1 MGYLTIAVLCSVA
14 VSVLLKLLRAQHL
27 DIRQTIAA
35 GYPVAVLLTLFLLKP
50 DIQAAAN
57 LGNAWGVIVALG
69 VLLPLVFVILGRAIS
84 MAGIIKADAAQRLS
98 LIIPIIAAAVL
109 FGEVISPIRGFGL
122 FTGLLALAAL
132 VIKSP
137 TADLNYVSHTQ
148 PQVSTQSQATLSKF
162 SATLWLMGVFLG
174 YGVIDVLFKHVAKQG
189 AAFPLTLFVSF
200 SLAAL
205 FLGLYLIL
213 QKTQWQP
220 KALLFGLVLGAL
232 NVGNIYAY
240 IRAHQVLSE
249 SPSLVFT
256 GMNVGVIVVA
266 TLVGAII
273 FHEKLSKLNML
284 GLILAVVSAGILFLL

>member
-1 MGYLTIAVLCSVA
+1 MGYLAIAVCCSVA
-14 VSVLLKLLRAQHL
+14 VSLLLKLLRRQHL

-35 GYPVAVLLTLFLLKP
+35 GYPVAVLLTLLLLKP

-57 LGNAWGVIVALG
+57 LGSAWGLIAALG
-69 VLLPLVFVILGRAIS
+69 ILLPLVFVILGRAIS
-84 MAGIIKADAAQRLS
+84 TAGMIKADAAQRLS

-109 FGEVISPIRGFGL
+109 FGEVISPIRALGL
-122 FTGLLALAAL
+122 IIGLMALAAL
-132 VIKSP
+132 VIKAP
-137 TADLNYVSHTQ
+137 TADLSHISKAQ
-148 PQVSTQSQATLSKF
+148 LQAALSKF

-174 YGVIDVLFKHVAKQG
+174 YGVIDVLFKQVAKQG
-189 AAFPLTLFVSF
+189 TAFPLTLFVSF

-205 FLGLYLIL
+205 FLGGYLLL

-220 KALLFGLVLGAL
+220 KALLFGLVLGVL

-249 SPSLVFT
+249 SPSIVFT
-256 GMNVGVIVVA
+256 GMNVGVIMVA
-266 TLVGAII
+266 TGVGAVV

-284 GLILAVVSAGILFLL
+284 GLILAVVSAAILFLL

>member
-1 MGYLTIAVLCSVA
+1 MGYLVIAVCCSVA
-14 VSVLLKLLRAQHL
+14 VSLLLKLLRRQLL

-35 GYPVAVLLTLFLLKP
+35 GYPVAVLLTFLLLKP
-50 DIQAAAN
+50 DIQTVTN
-57 LGNAWGVIVALG
+57 LGSAWVVIIALG
-69 VLLPLVFVILGRAIS
+69 ILLPSVFVILGRAIS
-84 MAGIIKADAAQRLS
+84 TAGMIKADAAQRLS

-109 FGEVISPIRGFGL
+109 FGEMISPIRALGL
-122 FTGLLALAAL
+122 IIGLLALAAL
-132 VIKSP
+132 VIKTP
-137 TADLNYVSHTQ
+137 HANLTAVSNDH
-148 PQVSTQSQATLSKF
+148 LSENTSGKF
-162 SATLWLMGVFLG
+162 PSAVWLIGVFVG
-174 YGVIDVLFKHVAKQG
+174 YGVIDVLFKQVAKQG

-205 FLGLYLIL
+205 FLGGYLFL
-213 QKTQWQP
+213 QQTQWQP

-249 SPSLVFT
+249 SPSIVFT

-266 TLVGAII
+266 TLVGASV
-273 FHEKLSKLNML
+273 FHEKLSKLNIL

>member
-1 MGYLTIAVLCSVA
+1 MGYLAIAVLCSVA
-14 VSVLLKLLRAQHL
+14 VSVLLKLLRAQNL

-50 DIQAAAN
+50 NLQEVAN
-57 LGNAWGVIVALG
+57 LGSAWGLIVALG
-69 VLLPLVFVILGRAIS
+69 ILLPLVFVILGHAIS
-84 MAGIIKADAAQRLS
+84 TAGMIKADAAQRLS

-137 TADLNYVSHTQ
+137 TADLNHVSHTQ
-148 PQVSTQSQATLSKF
+148 SQAALSKF

-189 AAFPLTLFVSF
+189 AAFPLTLFISF

-205 FLGLYLIL
+205 FLGGYLLL

-249 SPSLVFT
+249 SPSIVFT
-256 GMNVGVIVVA
+256 AMNVGVIVVA

-273 FHEKLSKLNML
+273 FHEKLSKLNTL

>member
-137 TADLNYVSHTQ
+137 TADLNHVSHTQ
-148 PQVSTQSQATLSKF
+148 SQAALSKF

-174 YGVIDVLFKHVAKQG
+174 YGVIDVLFKQVAKQG
-189 AAFPLTLFVSF
+189 TAFPLTLFVSF

-205 FLGLYLIL
+205 FLGGYLLL

-220 KALLFGLVLGAL
+220 KALLFGLVLGVL

-249 SPSLVFT
+249 SPSIVFT

>member
-1 MGYLTIAVLCSVA
+1 MGYLVIAVCCSVA

-35 GYPVAVLLTLFLLKP
+35 GYPVAVLLTLLLLKP

-57 LGNAWGVIVALG
+57 LGSAWGLIAALG
-69 VLLPLVFVILGRAIS
+69 ILLPLVFVILGRAIS
-84 MAGIIKADAAQRLS
+84 TAGMIKADAAQRLS

-109 FGEVISPIRGFGL
+109 FGEVISPIRALGL
-122 FTGLLALAAL
+122 IIGLMALAAL
-132 VIKSP
+132 VIKQP
-137 TADLNYVSHTQ
+137 NLDLIAVSENQ
-148 PQVSTQSQATLSKF
+148 LSQKLPQNSLSKLHPTF
-162 SATLWLMGVFLG
+162 WLMCVFLG
-174 YGVIDVLFKHVAKQG
+174 YGVIDVLFKQVAKQG

-205 FLGLYLIL
+205 FLGGYLFL
-213 QKTQWQP
+213 QQTQWQP

-266 TLVGAII
+266 TLVGASV

>member
-1 MGYLTIAVLCSVA
+1 MGYLAIAVCCSVA

-35 GYPVAVLLTLFLLKP
+35 GYPMAVLLTFLLLKP
-50 DIQAAAN
+50 DIQGVNN

-69 VLLPLVFVILGRAIS
+69 ILLPLVFVILGRAIS
-84 MAGIIKADAAQRLS
+84 TAGIIKADAAQRLS
-98 LIIPIIAAAVL
+98 LIIPIMAAAVL
-109 FGEVISPIRGFGL
+109 FGEVISPIRALGL
-122 FTGLLALAAL
+122 VTGLLALAAL
-132 VIKSP
+132 VIKAP
-137 TADLNYVSHTQ
+137 KADLNHVSH
-148 PQVSTQSQATLSKF
+148 TQSQATLSSKF
-162 SATLWLMGVFLG
+162 STTLWLMGVFLG

-200 SLAAL
+200 SLAGL
-205 FLGLYLIL
+205 FLGGYLLL

-249 SPSLVFT
+249 SPSIVFT

-266 TLVGAII
+266 TGVGAVV

-284 GLILAVVSAGILFLL
+284 GLVLAVVSAGILFLL